1 MYIKSTKN
9 DIIRIIPTIFSID
22 NLKLGIITNTEEI
35 IKPRIILYIKDV
47 FLFNKNDKSFK
58 KIIKPTILPIINGK
72 YKLKFLIIK
81 KGFVIITII
90 FSNIP
95 KLTRK
100 KELLTPGNTFPKE
113 NSIPPSKYLKKENDL
128 TLLLLLIKSN
138 NRDNK
143 NEMSIGHIHILD
155 FIWIFL
161 TKKGISLSII
171 PDKE

>member
-9 DIIRIIPTIFSID
+9 DIIRIIPTIFSIA

-81 KGFVIITII
+81 K
-90 FSNIP
+90 
-95 KLTRK
+95 
-100 KELLTPGNTFPKE
+100 
-113 NSIPPSKYLKKENDL
+113 
-128 TLLLLLIKSN
+128 
-138 NRDNK
+138 
-143 NEMSIGHIHILD
+143 
-155 FIWIFL
+155 
-161 TKKGISLSII
+161 
-171 PDKE
+171 